1 MSVIE
6 LDDVWI
12 VPSDDDP
19 ELFFYT
25 PKRPGIARDANGR
38 PQVNLIA
45 AGDGGF
51 LQLTADWG
59 LNSAR
64 RDAIHEDL
72 ARQTGI
78 DTARLRLEQSRD
90 TVTEA
95 SLQLGDG
102 EGGLETLKTS
112 PSSGM
117 PPFQS
122 AFSIMLDGDQMSRA
136 RRALSGE
143 PGLLIVRYDI
153 TRSTQVARHEFWR
166 SESTS
171 LSTRQSLGCGTTESY
186 SGEETESFAATTP
199 DNTEISIESDAADWG
214 LS

>member
-6 LDDVWI
+6 LEDAWI

-38 PQVNLIA
+38 PQINLIA

-51 LQLTADWG
+51 LHLTADWG
-59 LNSAR
+59 LDSAR
-64 RDAIHEDL
+64 RDQVHDDL

-78 DTARLRLEQSRD
+78 DTTRLRLEQSRD

-102 EGGLETLKTS
+102 EGAFETLKTS
-112 PSSGM
+112 RSSGM

-122 AFSIMLDGDQMSRA
+122 AFSIMLDGDQMM
-136 RRALSGE
+136 
-143 PGLLIVRYDI
+143 
-153 TRSTQVARHEFWR
+153 
-166 SESTS
+166 
-171 LSTRQSLGCGTTESY
+171 
-186 SGEETESFAATTP
+186 
-199 DNTEISIESDAADWG
+199 NAD
-214 LS
+214 

>member
-6 LDDVWI
+6 LEDAWI

-38 PQVNLIA
+38 PQINLIA

-59 LNSAR
+59 LDSAR
-64 RDAIHEDL
+64 RDQVHDDL

-78 DTARLRLEQSRD
+78 DTTRLRLEQSRD

-102 EGGLETLKTS
+102 EGAFETLKTS
-112 PSSGM
+112 RSSGM

-143 PGLLIVRYDI
+143 RGLLVVQYDI
-153 TRSTQVARHEFWR
+153 RRSAQVARHEFWR
-166 SESTS
+166 SESTTQT
-171 LSTRQSLGCGTTESY
+171 TRQSSACGTTESY
-186 SGEETESFAATTP
+186 SGEEAETLAVSTP